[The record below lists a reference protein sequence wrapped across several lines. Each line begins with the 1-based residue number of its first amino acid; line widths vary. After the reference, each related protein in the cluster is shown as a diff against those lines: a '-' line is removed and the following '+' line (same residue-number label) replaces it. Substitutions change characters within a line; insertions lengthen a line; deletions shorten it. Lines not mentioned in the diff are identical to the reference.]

1 MSRDSVEGVEQ
12 IKNAL
17 DDIRPALALHAGDL
31 EFIKFEDG
39 VVSVKMLGMC
49 RGCPL
54 SQLTLK
60 MGIEQFLKK
69 KFPEVTRVEAVG
81 E

>member
-1 MSRDSVEGVEQ
+1 MNLMKDGSIES
-12 IKNAL
+12 AL
-17 DDIRPALALHAGDL
+17 EEIRPSLALHAGDL
-31 EFIKFEDG
+31 QFVKFENG

-54 SQLTLK
+54 SELTLK

-69 KFPEVTRVEAVG
+69 RFPDVLRVEAVA